1 MSQSEQLK
9 SEQPQAFHLP
19 VRVYIE
25 DTDAGGIVY
34 YVNYLKFMER
44 ARSEWL
50 RALGFAQQTLLD
62 EGTQLV
68 VYRLACHY
76 SRPARLDD
84 ALSVD
89 AHVESMGR
97 CRMTFEQRVWRNEEL
112 LCRATVEIACLDRQS
127 LRPRAWP
134 EALSELFAERQ
145 TSSA

>member
-1 MSQSEQLK
+1 MS
-9 SEQPQAFHLP
+9 PTFRMP

-50 RALGFAQQTLLD
+50 RELGLGQQTLLD

-76 SRPARLDD
+76 SKPARLDD

-89 AHVESMGR
+89 ATVDSMGR
-97 CRMTFEQRVWRNEEL
+97 CRMVFDQRVWRNEEL
-112 LCRATVEIACLDRQS
+112 LCRATVEIACLNGET
-127 LRPRAWP
+127 LRPKAWP
-134 EALSELFAERQ
+134 SELRAQ
-145 TSSA
+145 LDA